1 MMDGCYS
8 SCEVFSGSIQ
18 GHGAGAIFG
27 EDGQTGGG
35 GATVME
41 LDPTLID
48 ASPKHFKKFPFSQEL
63 TSGSITYANTLS
75 VGVTQ
80 IVRTGRYNGQTIGGC
95 GYRARDYC
103 SSPVENGQS
112 KLHFISEPF
121 EIKNPIGGFSLEV
134 ESAGIEEFIVF
145 QADETETII
154 AQQKVATNK
163 QKFAIPVSAAGS
175 ALGNNRIIIVGK
187 TAGEQVLKTIRNV
200 RTIPDDDKY
209 MKISTTGFIFAGIS
223 DSVGLYQSPVTA
235 PADGW
240 NKPKGAVMIGDGVQY
255 VSRVD
260 SSIEAFFVLPL
271 APRSILV
278 SMSLLIPNPIVI
290 SSTCLSKAVAVLKI
304 S

>member
-1 MMDGCYS
+1 MSALWESSMMECYS
-8 SCEVFSGSIQ
+8 ACEVFSGSIQ
-18 GHGAGAIFG
+18 GHGAGTIFG

-48 ASPKHFKKFPFSQEL
+48 ASPTHFKKFPFSQEL

-80 IVRTGRYNGQTIGGC
+80 TVRTGRYNGQTIEDAGIEPEIIVRPRWSDLQPGSPTNTQ
-95 GYRARDYC
+95 YDRIAEHLARIGQ
-103 SSPVENGQS
+103 ENGQS
-112 KLHFISEPF
+112 KLHFVSEPF

-145 QADETETII
+145 QAME
-154 AQQKVATNK
+154 KLLSLNKRVATNK

-209 MKISTTGFIFAGIS
+209 MKISTTGVYFLQAS
-223 DSVGLYQSPVTA
+223 
-235 PADGW
+235 
-240 NKPKGAVMIGDGVQY
+240 
-255 VSRVD
+255 
-260 SSIEAFFVLPL
+260 
-271 APRSILV
+271 
-278 SMSLLIPNPIVI
+278 LIPLDSTNPQLPRLRMAG
-290 SSTCLSKAVAVLKI
+290 TT
-304 S
+304 